1 LLQAALAALATLA
14 LALPGLAWADGLA
27 GHWRLNEALT
37 RELQPPQKGSTS
49 STSGFGQPT
58 VVVGGM
64 PVPLPG
70 TSAPQA
76 GIGGPSPDPMV
87 MRTVELS
94 VTPAGE
100 ELLLEFAGVGSER
113 LRRGNVQGLKSR
125 WNERKLTTG
134 YETTTRKVSQTWEV
148 DRDGRLVVTVKL
160 NPDHGKTQTHK
171 RVFDRVAP
179 GQGASAAP
187 GSEAGREPRAP

>member
-1 LLQAALAALATLA
+1 M
-14 LALPGLAWADGLA
+14 
-27 GHWRLNEALT
+27 
-37 RELQPPQKGSTS
+37 
-49 STSGFGQPT
+49 

-148 DRDGRLVVTVKL
+148 DRNDRLVVTVKL

-179 GQGASAAP
+179 GTATPATPDSAAGP
-187 GSEAGREPRAP
+187 ARQAP

>member
-1 LLQAALAALATLA
+1 M
-14 LALPGLAWADGLA
+14 LALPGLASADALA

-70 TSAPQA
+70 SSAPQA

-87 MRTVELS
+87 MRTVELT
-94 VTPAGE
+94 VTPAGD
-100 ELLLEFAGVGSER
+100 ELQLEFAGVGSER

-148 DRDGRLVVTVKL
+148 DRNGRLVVTVKL

-171 RVFDRVAP
+171 RVFDRVTVGQSEQAAP
-179 GQGASAAP
+179 PSAA
-187 GSEAGREPRAP
+187 GSEGEAP